1 MELKNTWRQYFVTHK
16 DNAVLNQNQSALKLA
31 WSINSSLDS
40 RLEFFGVNPY
50 IVVLILFSKNQ
61 IKSNRKSLK
70 TSRNER
76 LITRNPSA
84 NG

>member
-40 RLEFFGVNPY
+40 RLALFGANPD
-50 IVVLILFSKNQ
+50 IVIMILSPSSRKL
-61 IKSNRKSLK
+61 KSS
-70 TSRNER
+70 TAWQ
-76 LITRNPSA
+76 T
-84 NG
+84 